1 VGRQDERP
9 ADVAWTAEPPAG
21 SVSEAVTDAVAEV
34 VAAVKPRL
42 RGWLHAGTFPVALVA
57 GIVLVCLVP
66 GASTK
71 VAAAVYSLSAALLFG
86 VSAVYHRGTWS
97 PRVTEVLKRFDHANI
112 FLIIAGSNTPF
123 ALLLLPPDDA
133 RLLLAVVWGGAL
145 VGVVLRL
152 LWVGA
157 PRWAFV
163 PLYLLL
169 GWAAVLWFPAYART
183 GGPAVLTCIIVGGL
197 LYSLGAVVYG
207 TKRPNPSPRWF
218 GFHEVFHAFTLV
230 AFAVQHVG
238 VWLAAF
244 GVGTAVAT

>member
-1 VGRQDERP
+1 MRGHDGSPVGVPD
-9 ADVAWTAEPPAG
+9 A
-21 SVSEAVTDAVAEV
+21 VSEAVADV

-42 RGWLHAGTFPVALVA
+42 RGWLHAATFPIALVA

-71 VAAAVYSLSAALLFG
+71 LAAGVYALSAALLFG

-97 PRVTEVLKRFDHANI
+97 PRVNEVLKRFDHANI
-112 FLIIAGSNTPF
+112 FIIIAGSNTPF
-123 ALLLLPPDDA
+123 ALLLLPPEEA
-133 RLLLAVVWGGAL
+133 RALLAVVWGGAL
-145 VGVVLRL
+145 VGVAVRL
-152 LWVGA
+152 LWAGA

-169 GWAAVLWFPAYART
+169 GWAAVLWLPDYART
-183 GGPAVLTCIIVGGL
+183 GGPAVLTLIIVGGL

-207 TKRPNPSPRWF
+207 TKRPNPSPRYF
-218 GFHEVFHAFTLV
+218 GFHEVFHAFTLA
-230 AFAVQHVG
+230 AFATQHVG

-244 GVGTAVAT
+244 GVGTAVAA